1 MMRPTSLAIAL
12 ALCAAVTAVSA
23 QPAPRAPS
31 LPPSDAGTPLAAPE
45 AEHSEETEEA
55 PRTVVTETRDRG
67 QVTGATVTRG
77 NNTYFLKP
85 NTQAGSAQAGDAQS
99 SGNRAAQWQIFQFDW
114 QREPDRPDV
123 PPPDATQN

>member
-12 ALCAAVTAVSA
+12 ILYAAATAVSA

-31 LPPSDAGTPLAAPE
+31 LPPSDAGTPPAAPE
-45 AEHSEETEEA
+45 AENSEETEEA

-77 NNTYFLKP
+77 NNTYYLKP
-85 NTQAGSAQAGDAQS
+85 NMQAGSAQAGDAQS

-114 QREPDRPDV
+114 QGEPDRPAA